1 MTSTTTVARRRHD
14 VRNAWI
20 SLVFVP
26 VSVVLADGVLHGLL
40 GLMGIDEAAVPEQTP
55 TLLQALLAGIPY
67 TVVMLL
73 PGIGAF
79 WFGTNA
85 LNDDDRRGRIPSLL
99 GLVWG
104 VVVLIGVLVFLFL
117 VMRHGG

>member
-20 SLVFVP
+20 SLVFIP
-26 VSVVLADGVLHGLL
+26 VSLVLADGVLHGLL
-40 GLMGIDEAAVPEQTP
+40 MLMGIDEAAVPEQTP
-55 TLLQALLAGIPY
+55 TLLQGLAAVIPY
-67 TVVMLL
+67 ALVMLA

-85 LNDDDRRGRIPSLL
+85 LNAGDRRGRIPSLI
-99 GLVWG
+99 GLAWG
-104 VVVLIGVLVFLFL
+104 AVVVIGVLVFVFL
-117 VMRHGG
+117 G

>member
-1 MTSTTTVARRRHD
+1 MTATATVARKRHD

-20 SLVFVP
+20 SLVFIP
-26 VSVVLADGVLHGLL
+26 VSLVLADGVLHGLL
-40 GLMGIDEAAVPEQTP
+40 GLMGIDEMAVPEQTP

-85 LNDDDRRGRIPSLL
+85 LNDGNRRGRIPSMI

-104 VVVLIGVLVFLFL
+104 VVVLIGALVFLFL
-117 VMRHGG
+117 VMRGG

>member
-1 MTSTTTVARRRHD
+1 MTATGTVVKRRHD

-20 SLVFVP
+20 SLVFIP
-26 VSVVLADGVLHGLL
+26 VSLVVADGVLHGVL

-55 TLLQALLAGIPY
+55 TLLQALAAGIPY
-67 TVVMLL
+67 ALVMLL

-85 LNDDDRRGRIPSLL
+85 LNAGDRRGRIPSLI
-99 GLVWG
+99 GLAWG
-104 VVVLIGVLVFLFL
+104 AVVLIGGLVLL
-117 VMRHGG
+117 VLG